1 MSLNQD
7 DYGNY
12 NIQVLS
18 EALKKFDVEI
28 SPIKH
33 LEAQKMITENMEDLE
48 AFIFNS
54 IDHWFT
60 IRKIDK
66 IWFNLNST
74 NLLPGPQIISEFYLS
89 AFLKGTEELGYT
101 NFIVKNLPPLPEI
114 NDEIYKNLT
123 SSKMLVK
130 IEDIVNNKVDK
141 INMGDGNQFDIERAI
156 EISKKEYLE
165 NNFSDDIF
173 SNKSKMYLFYYR

>member
-74 NLLPGPQIISEFYLS
+74 NLMHVVL
-89 AFLKGTEELGYT
+89 
-101 NFIVKNLPPLPEI
+101 
-114 NDEIYKNLT
+114 
-123 SSKMLVK
+123 LVK
-130 IEDIVNNKVDK
+130 
-141 INMGDGNQFDIERAI
+141 
-156 EISKKEYLE
+156 
-165 NNFSDDIF
+165 
-173 SNKSKMYLFYYR
+173 LFFGVGLR